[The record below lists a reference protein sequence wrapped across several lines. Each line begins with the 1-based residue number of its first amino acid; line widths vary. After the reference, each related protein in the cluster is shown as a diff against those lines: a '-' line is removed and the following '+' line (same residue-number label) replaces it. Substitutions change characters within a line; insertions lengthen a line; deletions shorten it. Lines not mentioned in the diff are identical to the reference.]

1 MTPPPA
7 APGPSSTSPAPVQ
20 TTEPAPSNV
29 APPTEP
35 PPPPASPP
43 TTETAAPAEQASASA
58 GTAPA
63 ASPAAPAA
71 PSDPPGVHQHDGFF
85 LRLSSG
91 FSSWSESLKTEKDSN
106 VYDGTVEGKSTG
118 IASSGDVTIG
128 GNLSRSLVLAGSL
141 QTTSLLASTFRQ
153 TESSVAAPPAE
164 LDPGL
169 RELYLLGPAV
179 LYYPNDRGGFFLE
192 GGLGVAVLTPGN
204 AAGVNR
210 ADGKRYVAGGAGL
223 SLSIGQQWFI
233 AEQFSVGV
241 RARVSGAVAGGKDQD
256 GVRWIHVVG
265 ASPAV
270 LFDIVYH

>member
-7 APGPSSTSPAPVQ
+7 APGPSSASPAPVG
-20 TTEPAPSNV
+20 TSEPAPSSV

-35 PPPPASPP
+35 PPAPPPP
-43 TTETAAPAEQASASA
+43 NGRATPAQEASASA
-58 GTAPA
+58 VTAPA
-63 ASPAAPAA
+63 APPAEPAE

-106 VYDGTVEGKSTG
+106 VYGGTVEGKSTG

-128 GNLSRSLVLAGSL
+128 GNVSRSLVLAGSF

-153 TESSVAAPPAE
+153 TESSVAAAPAE

-169 RELYLLGPAV
+169 RELFLFGPAI

-210 ADGKRYVAGGAGL
+210 ADGKKYAAGGLGL

-241 RARVSGAVAGGKDQD
+241 RARLSGAVAAGKDQA